1 MNWNALVQQLA
12 SYPCTATLKSNLLSM
27 SGGKWHVEY
36 NGLRYIYFLIEKDRE
51 HNRPF
56 HLVEK
61 PHPRGRLFFD
71 FDGKTKLNVAA
82 IHEAI
87 QFACDQIFVLEQPA
101 EVYVSNSSVYPD
113 TKMHFLVPEIYCEKD
128 IRFVINKLI
137 KSRLQEKQQLSDA
150 DALDLAA
157 TSLRIRHALKVDKSG
172 KYIYAKGVY
181 LSYKPLDEASRVPF
195 ALILS
200 AQC

>member
-1 MNWNALVQQLA
+1 
-12 SYPCTATLKSNLLSM
+12 M

-36 NGLRYIYFLIEKDRE
+36 NGLRYIYFLIENDLK

-101 EVYVSNSSVYPD
+101 EVYVSKSSVFAD

-137 KSRLQEKQQLSDA
+137 KSRLQEKQQPSDA

-172 KYIYAKGVY
+172 KYIYSKGVY
-181 LSYKPLDEASRVPF
+181 LSYKPLNEASRVRSDFECSVLMFKEPICH
-195 ALILS
+195 ALSNLLRLLFPLLS
-200 AQC
+200 